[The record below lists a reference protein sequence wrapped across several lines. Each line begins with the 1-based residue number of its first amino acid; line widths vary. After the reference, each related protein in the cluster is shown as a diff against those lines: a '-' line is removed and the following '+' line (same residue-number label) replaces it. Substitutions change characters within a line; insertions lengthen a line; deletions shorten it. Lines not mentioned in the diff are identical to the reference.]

1 MAQLP
6 KTYLLSIYQYDSS
19 TSPSTVKGVTD
30 PPDQSVILF
39 NPPLMCLEQDLNQ
52 DRLISW
58 SQHNQTDKEG
68 RRLIIQACA
77 IASGAVVFSESSLST
92 WEDKDSSLVV
102 VLLTMAYVFL
112 RVYSEGSSGRVY
124 QCGIPERPLDCEP
137 LYVSEIPLFLIIS
150 NFKEDKVAHDF

>member
-1 MAQLP
+1 MNSA
-6 KTYLLSIYQYDSS
+6 KSNG
-19 TSPSTVKGVTD
+19 K
-30 PPDQSVILF
+30 
-39 NPPLMCLEQDLNQ
+39 CLEQDLNQ

-77 IASGAVVFSESSLST
+77 IASGAVDFSESSLST

-102 VLLTMAYVFL
+102 VLLTLAYVFL

-124 QCGIPERPLDCEP
+124 QCGIPERPLDC
-137 LYVSEIPLFLIIS
+137 
-150 NFKEDKVAHDF
+150 

>member
-1 MAQLP
+1 T
-6 KTYLLSIYQYDSS
+6 KSETS
-19 TSPSTVKGVTD
+19 TERDHAITMNSAKSNGK
-30 PPDQSVILF
+30 
-39 NPPLMCLEQDLNQ
+39 CLEQDLNQ

-92 WEDKDSSLVV
+92 WEDKDSSLGDIKPMKFSSLSLSSKVV

-124 QCGIPERPLDCEP
+124 QCGIPERPLD
-137 LYVSEIPLFLIIS
+137 
-150 NFKEDKVAHDF
+150 

>member
-1 MAQLP
+1 AHLP
-6 KTYLLSIYQYDSS
+6 KTYLLSTYQYDSSTSSS

-92 WEDKDSSLVV
+92 WEDKDSSLGDIKP
-102 VLLTMAYVFL
+102 MKWAR
-112 RVYSEGSSGRVY
+112 RVRADCGNTDRIFEFITIFESGCVANHGVRLSSSVQRR
-124 QCGIPERPLDCEP
+124 QQW
-137 LYVSEIPLFLIIS
+137 
-150 NFKEDKVAHDF
+150 

>member
-1 MAQLP
+1 MNSA
-6 KTYLLSIYQYDSS
+6 KSNGK
-19 TSPSTVKGVTD
+19 VG
-30 PPDQSVILF
+30 
-39 NPPLMCLEQDLNQ
+39 CLEQDLNQ

-92 WEDKDSSLVV
+92 WEDKDSSLGMRRGYQANEVGEEGESGLRQHRSRLFSSLSLSSKVV

-124 QCGIPERPLDCEP
+124 QCGIPERPLDC
-137 LYVSEIPLFLIIS
+137 
-150 NFKEDKVAHDF
+150 

>member
-39 NPPLMCLEQDLNQ
+39 NPPLMTKSETSTERDHAITMNSAKSNGKCLEQDLNQ

-92 WEDKDSSLVV
+92 WEDKDSSLG
-102 VLLTMAYVFL
+102 MRRWRKASAYFL
-112 RVYSEGSSGRVY
+112 S
-124 QCGIPERPLDCEP
+124 
-137 LYVSEIPLFLIIS
+137 
-150 NFKEDKVAHDF
+150 